1 MTFSFWSISTMIRY
15 ITLPSIMPF
24 ILSLYGS
31 VLIMLTMAGLFF
43 FFVTSSIHPYI
54 FKAGLC
60 IMIGSL
66 VFLASDNFLAHG
78 KFNTQYP
85 ITPFWNS
92 FLIMIT
98 YYVAQFLIAKGTFF
112 ASIFLNENGQVHN
125 FNDVIEIRW
134 ENDCKYILPNI
145 VYRRTYNNKW
155 KARI

>member
-1 MTFSFWSISTMIRY
+1 MTFSFWSISLIIRY
-15 ITLPSIMPF
+15 IALPSIMPF

-43 FFVTSSIHPYI
+43 FFVTYKILNPYI

-60 IMIGSL
+60 LMIGSL

-78 KFNTQYP
+78 KFNTHYP

-112 ASIFLNENGQVHN
+112 ASIFLN
-125 FNDVIEIRW
+125 
-134 ENDCKYILPNI
+134 
-145 VYRRTYNNKW
+145 
-155 KARI
+155 